1 MNTHNLIPSSLLP
14 FQKTTNDDALKC
26 LRTIAQHHGKMIS
39 LTSLRRQAGEDSDH
53 HSLQNIAQIAESIG
67 FRARC
72 SNLRFNV
79 LTKEVPLPCII
90 KWNDEGFVVV
100 KSIVKNQV
108 AICTDKQTVTISQ
121 DEFCKNWLPY
131 DEGEGKVLLLEP
143 APNFNQAEDKT
154 AAKNPQ
160 GLRSLLVYLKK
171 YPKLIRQIIIGLIV
185 GTFLKL
191 MTPFLTQSIVDVGV
205 MNNNYNF
212 IYVFLAGQLM
222 LVLGRIS
229 LESIRGWLLLHVS
242 ARVGVSLLTDFIAK
256 VMKLP
261 IGSFSEKMVGEVM
274 QRVEDQKR
282 IETFISQQLSMI
294 AFSIANLTIF
304 TIIFAF
310 YDVSIFAIFLGATL
324 LNIGWVLVFMKSR
337 REVDLNKAK
346 IAEAEQNSMVQL
358 VQGMAD
364 IKFANAEMLKRW
376 DWEKLR
382 VKLFRQNFKT
392 LRFSQYQ
399 QVGGMLINDAKNII
413 ITFLSAKAVLDGNI
427 SLGAMLAIQQMLGQT
442 NNAAEQIFLFFQ
454 QLQDARI
461 SMERINAVHQLP
473 EEDDNDYEKCHQLP
487 ENHPIVLRNVTFQ
500 YPNSNQVALQNIKL
514 YIPAGKTT
522 AIVGSSGSGKSTLLK
537 LMMKNYAPNEGE
549 VTLGKLNLNNIS
561 TRAWRNECAVVTAE
575 GIIFS
580 DSILNNIALGDAEPD
595 LEKVKHAAKVANI
608 HTWIESTSGGYY
620 SEIGGG
626 SASLSQ
632 GQKQRILI
640 ARAVYKDPEFFFFD
654 EGTSALDVQNQQ
666 VILDNLQEFYQGRTV
681 VVVAHRLSTIYNAD
695 QIVVIEGGQILE
707 KGTHDELIALEGRYF
722 DLLTTQLEAAA

>member
-1 MNTHNLIPSSLLP
+1 MNTHNLIPPSLLQ
-14 FQKTTNDDALKC
+14 FQKTTHDDALKC
-26 LRTIAQHHGKMIS
+26 LRTIAHHHGKMIS
-39 LTSLRRQAGEDSDH
+39 MTSLRRQAGEESDH
-53 HSLQNIAQIAESIG
+53 HSLQNIAEIAESIG
-67 FRARC
+67 LRARC
-72 SNLRFNV
+72 SNLCFNV
-79 LTKEVPLPCII
+79 LAKEIPLPCII
-90 KWNDEGFVVV
+90 KWNNEGFVVV

-131 DEGEGKVLLLEP
+131 DKGEGKALLLEP
-143 APNFNQAEDKT
+143 APNFGQNENQSAH
-154 AAKNPQ
+154 KNPQ
-160 GLRSLLVYLKK
+160 GLRSLLIYLKK

-242 ARVGVSLLTDFIAK
+242 ARVGVSLLTDFMAK
-256 VMKLP
+256 VMRLP

-282 IETFISQQLSMI
+282 IETFISSQLSMI
-294 AFSIANLTIF
+294 VFSIVNLVIF

-310 YDVSIFAIFLGATL
+310 YDISIFTIFLGATL
-324 LNIGWVLVFMKSR
+324 LNIGWVMVFMKNR
-337 REVDLNKAK
+337 REVDLNKAI

-413 ITFLSAKAVLDGNI
+413 ITFLSAKAVLDGHI

-473 EEDDNDYEKCHQLP
+473 EEDSNDYEKCHQLP
-487 ENHPIVLRNVTFQ
+487 ENQSIVMRNVTFQ

-549 VTLGKLNLNNIS
+549 VTLGNLNLNNIS

-595 LEKVKHAAKVANI
+595 MEKVKHAAKVANI
-608 HTWIESTSGGYY
+608 HTWIESTNGGYY

-666 VILDNLQEFYQGRTV
+666 IILDNLQEFYQGRTV

-707 KGTHDELIALEGRYF
+707 KGTHNELIALEGRYF